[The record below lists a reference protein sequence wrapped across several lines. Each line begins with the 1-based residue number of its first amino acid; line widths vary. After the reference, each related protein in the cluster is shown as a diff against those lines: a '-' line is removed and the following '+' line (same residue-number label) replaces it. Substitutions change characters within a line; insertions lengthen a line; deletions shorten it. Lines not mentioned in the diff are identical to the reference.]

1 MPGEDAANRAQ
12 VVGRDAGLIPLL
24 HEYANAHLRPLP
36 PVRLAYTIRVD
47 EEFHKEPQATIY
59 DVRVAVDDA
68 FRARLLPWI
77 HNPQYGAMLKDV
89 GALDEQLAVLVQA
102 IGMSKA
108 KHAFLT
114 GLRDDPANFVRGWL
128 SSQKRDR
135 DIIMGEATR
144 GGGEDAAGDE
154 WRRGGRDSIWATEH
168 ARESVTVLLSKP
180 PPPQQ
185 PQVAMR

>member
-1 MPGEDAANRAQ
+1 MQ
-12 VVGRDAGLIPLL
+12 VIGRDAGHIPLL
-24 HEYANAHLRPLP
+24 HEYASAHLRPLP

-47 EEFHKEPQATIY
+47 EEFHKAPQATVY

-77 HNPQYGAMLKDV
+77 HNPQYATMLKEV

-102 IGMSKA
+102 VGMSKA

-114 GLRDDPANFVRGWL
+114 GLRDDPANFVRAWL

-135 DIIMGEATR
+135 DVIMGEAAR
-144 GGGEDAAGDE
+144 GAAAEDASGDE
-154 WRRGGRDSIWATEH
+154 WRRGGRDSIWATDN

-180 PPPQQ
+180 PPPPQPPQ
-185 PQVAMR
+185 PQAAMR